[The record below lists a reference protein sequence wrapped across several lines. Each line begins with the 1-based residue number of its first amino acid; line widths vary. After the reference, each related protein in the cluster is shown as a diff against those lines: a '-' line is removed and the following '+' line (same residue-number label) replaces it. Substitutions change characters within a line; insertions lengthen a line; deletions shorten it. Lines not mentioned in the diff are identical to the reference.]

1 MKDNKIIKQKNTPE
15 TVKGGRGIYPN
26 KSICEKAQGNP
37 NFTQLPQVIKVLM
50 WIYCQ
55 TLKKSNASSF
65 GSFNHNQDTA
75 FRTHISILGKKG
87 ILINRKWAKNP
98 KTKKRYKEYWL
109 SNNSIELTEKILK
122 PYIKKL

>member
-1 MKDNKIIKQKNTPE
+1 MKNNTIIKQKNTPE
-15 TVKGGRGIYPN
+15 TLSGGRGICE
-26 KSICEKAQGNP
+26 SIKTSKHNG

-65 GSFNHNQDTA
+65 GSFDHNQDTA
-75 FRTHISILGKKG
+75 FRTHISTLGKKG

-109 SNNSIELTEKILK
+109 SNNSIELTEQILK